1 MYNLNSGAAGQD
13 EKRDAMPE
21 EERQRKEGG
30 REPHGENGGAS
41 CKCGEDGASTSRE
54 MWDV

>member
-1 MYNLNSGAAGQD
+1 MYNLNSGAEGQD

-30 REPHGENGGAS
+30 REPHSENGGAS